1 MSGGM
6 SGVERAVYVRRFGE
20 AEAILRRHGYGC
32 INPCRVWACRFPWIY
47 KAMEFCLGHSK
58 AYALILAYDLLL
70 LMTRADGIA
79 MLPGWQAS
87 RGAQIELKKKQKEL
101 LQTYQNDK
109 QFFHRK
115 YRDEKHEI
123 CEKMHT
129 LRLEYLTVNNIETK
143 ETKQADK

>member
-1 MSGGM
+1 MKRLIYLSGPM

-87 RGAQIELKKKQKEL
+87 RGAQIENYVARHFPMMGISR
-101 LQTYQNDK
+101 QTA
-109 QFFHRK
+109 
-115 YRDEKHEI
+115 EEI
-123 CEKMHT
+123 ERIK
-129 LRLEYLTVNNIETK
+129 
-143 ETKQADK
+143 